1 MTPESELQ
9 HHPRPKPRTADRK
22 NEDITNNKSPGHGAL
37 PKLGNCLKGKD
48 EKRALIKLR
57 RNTKIAFV

>member
-9 HHPRPKPRTADRK
+9 HQPRPKPRTADRK

-48 EKRALIKLR
+48 EK
-57 RNTKIAFV
+57 